1 MKETRLYRGTG
12 AAILLL
18 LLLFTTAVQISHSHT
33 LKQPAQVQFKK
44 QTPQPYQQQITVP
57 GTDTKCFV
65 YEYQLTKDADFS
77 CFTFQ
82 VAPAVI
88 TVVNTAAYISALIAA
103 PCFYFE
109 NRGPPAAHTTA

>member
-1 MKETRLYRGTG
+1 MKETRLYRGAG

-18 LLLFTTAVQISHSHT
+18 LLLCTTAVQISHSHT
-33 LKQPAQVQFKK
+33 LKQPAPVQLKK
-44 QTPQPYQQQITVP
+44 QTLQPYQQQITVP

-82 VAPAVI
+82 AALSLI
-88 TVVNTAAYISALIAA
+88 NEVNNTTYISALTAA

-109 NRGPPAAHTTA
+109 NRGPPAGRTTA

>member
-1 MKETRLYRGTG
+1 MKETRLYRGAG

-18 LLLFTTAVQISHSHT
+18 LLLCTTAVQISHSHT
-33 LKQPAQVQFKK
+33 LKQPAQVQLKK
-44 QTPQPYQQQITVP
+44 QTPQPYQQQVTVP

-82 VAPAVI
+82 AAPSV
-88 TVVNTAAYISALIAA
+88 TTEVNNTAYIPALTAA

-109 NRGPPAAHTTA
+109 NRGPPAVHATV

>member
-1 MKETRLYRGTG
+1 MTETRLYRRAG

-33 LKQPAQVQFKK
+33 LKQPVRVQLKK
-44 QTPQPYQQQITVP
+44 QTSHPYQQQITVP

-65 YEYQLTKDADFS
+65 HEYQLTKDADFS

-88 TVVNTAAYISALIAA
+88 TEVNNTAYISALTAA